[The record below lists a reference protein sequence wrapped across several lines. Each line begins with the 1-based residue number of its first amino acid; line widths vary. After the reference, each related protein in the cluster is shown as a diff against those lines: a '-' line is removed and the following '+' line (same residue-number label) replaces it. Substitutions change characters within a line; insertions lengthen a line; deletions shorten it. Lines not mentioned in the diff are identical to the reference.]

1 MRAVFLNC
9 SLKKSPEVSNTQ
21 ALIDK
26 ACHLFEQEGVVCQSI
41 RLVDHTIPFG
51 MQARVSDDDAWP
63 TIFANVMNA
72 DIVVI
77 ATPIWLGEKSSV
89 ASLAIERLYASSGDK
104 NTQGQYIYYNK
115 VGGVLATGNEDGGKE
130 ACRALIYALQHIGF
144 TIPPQVDAYWVGE
157 AGPGPSYIEAGQK
170 NTFTQR
176 NTQFMVYNLIHF
188 ARMLAE
194 QKIPA
199 VGNVELG
206 RTS

>member
-1 MRAVFLNC
+1 MFLYSLSCVRCFSIAVSRKALRFRH
-9 SLKKSPEVSNTQ
+9 TQ

-130 ACRALIYALQHIGF
+130 ALPRPYLCTTTYRLYHTASSRCL
-144 TIPPQVDAYWVGE
+144 
-157 AGPGPSYIEAGQK
+157 
-170 NTFTQR
+170 
-176 NTQFMVYNLIHF
+176 
-188 ARMLAE
+188 
-194 QKIPA
+194 
-199 VGNVELG
+199 LG
-206 RTS
+206 R